1 MLVQGLSI
9 AALTIVLGGAGLTLH
24 QFLKDTEAASKTY
37 ELAMEKCRLIPRG
50 GHPSN
55 LIDPT
60 DRVEEMQCYKAA
72 EAAYAREIEKAMP
85 EKAIDALQA
94 ASQQLRSI
102 LDSLGVDDLNLE

>member
-1 MLVQGLSI
+1 MIIKGLAI
-9 AALTIVLGGAGLTLH
+9 AGLITALGGASLTLH
-24 QFLKDTEAASKTY
+24 KFLGATEKASKQY
-37 ELAMEKCRLIPRG
+37 ELAMEECRLIPRG

-94 ASQQLRSI
+94 ASQQLRAI
-102 LDSLGVDDLNLE
+102 LDSLGVDNLNLE